1 MNSSPSPTRSS
12 STSPVTP
19 RLPYL
24 DGLRGLLCL
33 VVVIHHYQCGFD
45 PCRVFGPSSEWI
57 ADPSI
62 CEDDYYHYSDSI
74 ARQLWQILV
83 APFANGPFA
92 VATFFVMSGCAL
104 SLSLMPRHNYG
115 DDVDN
120 DQTTH
125 PSTDDRWRL
134 AVVKRFF
141 RLALPCG
148 AAMIFAYLLGWNAD
162 NSIDRSLRF
171 HERAAIATQSRWL
184 YDFGTRRPP
193 SIVGL
198 VPHTLLGIW
207 HGSSMLNNAIWTMKF
222 ELMGSYLVFLLVAVL
237 RGSPSA
243 RRRQQILIVLG
254 MALLLPSPSVSNSV
268 EVHIEFESKV
278 DAAINGTATINP
290 GTHFHLLESLKASGK
305 LDNMVYERQD
315 LEGWYLID
323 QPSEATDRKISTIDI
338 GEEMEEEEDEMK
350 PLAIDSPVLLQL
362 VGGSL
367 ASKLMHSD
375 DILLHS
381 SKVVKRS
388 RWSSS
393 KPYAWYAS
401 FVAGVFLA
409 DRVSLIGSSPLL
421 KVTPMGA
428 HKYVPL
434 YALTYLCASYPLKQG
449 GLVADQNIIW
459 STMGAISG
467 FFGLDASLF
476 YHTLGATMLVWILT
490 FQSRCGRIILA
501 SGPLLYVGKISF
513 ALYLTHIPILYSLTS
528 ALYVWLK
535 GGKQWGNSAGG
546 LAFGLSVPVL
556 LLAAAIFEKYVDR
569 PSIQKSN
576 AIGKA
581 ILGVKPS
588 RSSSFS
594 GREGV

>member
-1 MNSSPSPTRSS
+1 M
-12 STSPVTP
+12 
-19 RLPYL
+19 
-24 DGLRGLLCL
+24 
-33 VVVIHHYQCGFD
+33 
-45 PCRVFGPSSEWI
+45 
-57 ADPSI
+57 
-62 CEDDYYHYSDSI
+62 
-74 ARQLWQILV
+74 
-83 APFANGPFA
+83 
-92 VATFFVMSGCAL
+92 ATFFVMSGCAL
-104 SLSLMPRHNYG
+104 SLSLMPRRDHDS
-115 DDVDN
+115 DD
-120 DQTTH
+120 QATT
-125 PSTDDRWRL
+125 SSNTDDRWRL

-148 AAMIFAYLLGWNAD
+148 AAMIFAYLLGWDAD
-162 NSIDRSLRF
+162 DSISRSLRF

-198 VPHTLLGIW
+198 IPHTLLGIW

-237 RGSPSA
+237 KGVPSA
-243 RRRQQILIVLG
+243 RRRHQILAVLG

-290 GTHFHLLESLKASGK
+290 GTHFHLLESLKSSGI
-305 LDNMVYERQD
+305 LDDMTYERQE
-315 LEGWYLID
+315 LEGWFLID
-323 QPSEATDRKISTIDI
+323 QPSEARGRKIMAIES
-338 GEEMEEEEDEMK
+338 EEMEEGEDEMK
-350 PLAIDSPVLLQL
+350 PLAIDSPVLLEL

-375 DILLHS
+375 DILVHS
-381 SKVVKRS
+381 SKFVKRS
-388 RWSSS
+388 KWSSS
-393 KPYAWYAS
+393 KPYAWYSS

-421 KVTPMGA
+421 KATPMGA

-434 YALTYLCASYPLKQG
+434 YSLTYLCASYPLKQG
-449 GLVADQNIIW
+449 GLVADQNVIW
-459 STMGAISG
+459 SAMGSSAG
-467 FFGLDASLF
+467 FFGLDAPLF
-476 YHTLGATMLVWILT
+476 YHTLGAILLVWLLT
-490 FQSRCGRIILA
+490 FQSRRGRSILA
-501 SGPLLYVGKISF
+501 SEPLLYVGKISF
-513 ALYLTHIPILYSLTS
+513 ALYLTHIPILYSITS

-556 LLAAAIFEKYVDR
+556 LLVAAMFEKYVDR
-569 PSIQKSN
+569 PSIRKSSTV
-576 AIGKA
+576 GRA
-581 ILGVKPS
+581 ILRVKPI

>member
-1 MNSSPSPTRSS
+1 MNSPPSPTRSN
-12 STSPVTP
+12 TCSPVTP

-33 VVVIHHYQCGFD
+33 VVVVHHYQCGFD
-45 PCRVFGPSSEWI
+45 PCRVFGPSAEWI
-57 ADPSI
+57 ADPAI
-62 CEDDYYHYSDSI
+62 CEGNYNCYSDSI
-74 ARQLWQILV
+74 ARQLWQILA
-83 APFANGPFA
+83 APISNGPFA

-104 SLSLMPRHNYG
+104 SLSLMPRRDHHG
-115 DDVDN
+115 V
-120 DQTTH
+120 DQTTTT
-125 PSTDDRWRL
+125 SNNDDWWRL

-148 AAMIFAYLLGWNAD
+148 AAMIFAYLLGWDAD
-162 NSIDRSLRF
+162 DSVDRPLRF

-237 RGSPSA
+237 NGVPSA
-243 RRRQQILIVLG
+243 RRRQQILAVLG
-254 MALLLPSPSVSNSV
+254 IALLLPSPSVSNSV

-278 DAAINGTATINP
+278 DAAINGTATINL

-305 LDNMVYERQD
+305 LNDMVYERQE

-323 QPSEATDRKISTIDI
+323 QPNEATDRKSSTIGI

-350 PLAIDSPVLLQL
+350 PLAIDSSDLLKL

-375 DILLHS
+375 DILVHS

-401 FVAGVFLA
+401 FVAGLFLA
-409 DRVSLIGSSPLL
+409 DRVTLIGSSPLL
-421 KVTPMGA
+421 KATPMGA

-434 YALTYLCASYPLKQG
+434 YALPYLCASYPLKQG

-459 STMGAISG
+459 STMGTMSG

-490 FQSRCGRIILA
+490 FQSRRGWSILA

-535 GGKQWGNSAGG
+535 GGKQWGNSAGM

-556 LLAAAIFEKYVDR
+556 LLVAAIFEKYVDR
-569 PSIQKSN
+569 PSIRKSN

-581 ILGVKPS
+581 IFGVKPS
-588 RSSSFS
+588 QSSSFS

>member
-45 PCRVFGPSSEWI
+45 PCRVFGPSAEWI
-57 ADPSI
+57 ADPAI
-62 CEDDYYHYSDSI
+62 CEDNYYYYSDST

-222 ELMGSYLVFLLVAVL
+222 ELMGSYLVFLLMAVL
-237 RGSPSA
+237 RGVPSA

-305 LDNMVYERQD
+305 LDNMVYERQE

-323 QPSEATDRKISTIDI
+323 QPNEATDRKILTIDI
-338 GEEMEEEEDEMK
+338 GEEVEEEEDEMK
-350 PLAIDSPVLLQL
+350 PLAIDSPDLLKL
-362 VGGSL
+362 VGGSM

-375 DILLHS
+375 DILIHS

-388 RWSSS
+388 KWSSS

-490 FQSRCGRIILA
+490 FQSRRGRIILA